1 MSPSDI
7 VHEYNIVKEML
18 INNSLPISQGSIDQ
32 SQDSVF
38 SRKLIIDKKIIHSL
52 LIDLQRFR
60 KLLNIKKS
68 LFIFNITYDGKPE
81 SMSKWHSKVEVRVTQ
96 TFRQLNIRRLI
107 DIIGYDP
114 SNYFK
119 GEMSFENVESIKKGD
134 VPKVDVNEP
143 VRASAGGRMSLLG
156 GSLLAPGANKRRSVA
171 PPGAAR
177 GSILNFNSGARRL
190 SRLEGQYRNDNLSQN
205 MSQIASGFDT
215 ASRQI
220 KDLVDILRTL
230 QGSKELPADVKRQIS
245 ETRQRALQGPYE
257 EDRASAKRSQAM
269 HRGQQSNKTGAY
281 GGVSPIKEVDEG
293 RTSPSRAANANKN
306 AG

>member
-32 SQDSVF
+32 NQDSVF
-38 SRKLIIDKKIIHSL
+38 SRKLIIDKKIIHNL

-68 LFIFNITYDGKPE
+68 LFIFNISYDGKPE
-81 SMSKWHSKVEVRVTQ
+81 SMAKWHQKVEVRVTQ
-96 TFRQLNIRRLI
+96 TFRQLNIGRLI

-119 GEMSFENVESIKKGD
+119 GEMSFENVENIKMGEI
-134 VPKVDVNEP
+134 PKMEGEAVGA
-143 VRASAGGRMSLLG
+143 RAGGARLSLLSG
-156 GSLLAPGANKRRSVA
+156 GLTAPTASKRKSMA
-171 PPGAAR
+171 PGAAR
-177 GSILNFNSGARRL
+177 ASILNSGARRL
-190 SRLEGQYRNDNLSQN
+190 SRLEGQYRNENLSQN
-205 MSQIASGFDT
+205 MSQIATGFDT

-230 QGSKELPADVKRQIS
+230 QGSKELPAEVKR
-245 ETRQRALQGPYE
+245 
-257 EDRASAKRSQAM
+257 
-269 HRGQQSNKTGAY
+269 
-281 GGVSPIKEVDEG
+281 
-293 RTSPSRAANANKN
+293 
-306 AG
+306 